1 MLLSEQAGETKNLSA
16 RKGVYHPFYGYRRNE
31 KEKFYIHSFNQ
42 SNHEIIRFVIKHF
55 IRHECLSIK

>member
-16 RKGVYHPFYGYRRNE
+16 RKGVYHPFYVYRRNE

-42 SNHEIIRFVIKHF
+42 SNHEIIRFVIKPF
-55 IRHECLSIK
+55 IKHECLFIK

>member
-31 KEKFYIHSFNQ
+31 KEKFYIHSINRII
-42 SNHEIIRFVIKHF
+42 EIIRFVIKPF
-55 IRHECLSIK
+55 IKHECLFIK